1 MGNHFNYVGGGGGG
15 DLGLG
20 FLWTGLHLLYI
31 AKSFLKI
38 IWKEG
43 KFCNCWTGIASAVYS
58 CLGCAFSPEQ
68 FKKTE
73 QLLRFFPL
81 IRNLPIP
88 SLLNLS
94 FLFREFIYLTF
105 EVKGNGS

>member
-1 MGNHFNYVGGGGGG
+1 MGNHFDYVGGGGGGG

-81 IRNLPIP
+81 IFWG
-88 SLLNLS
+88 SLDVSSNS
-94 FLFREFIYLTF
+94 
-105 EVKGNGS
+105 